1 MTNIWRKHEHL
12 IPGAA
17 QGQYPS
23 MRDPTLR
30 EKAAEKRNIKQTGE
44 MSEAEIREAVFLK
57 KKPIPPEHTERMQD
71 AYNTWRR

>member
-1 MTNIWRKHEHL
+1 
-12 IPGAA
+12 
-17 QGQYPS
+17 